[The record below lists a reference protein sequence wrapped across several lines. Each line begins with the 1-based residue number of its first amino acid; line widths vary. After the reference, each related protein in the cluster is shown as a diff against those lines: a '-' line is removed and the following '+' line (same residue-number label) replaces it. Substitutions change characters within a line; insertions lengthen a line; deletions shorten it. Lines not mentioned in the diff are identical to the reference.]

1 VTFPTDFLFGA
12 ATAAFQIEGATAE
25 DGRGESIWDRFCRT
39 PGKVLH
45 GDTADIAC
53 DHYHRLEGDLD
64 LVREL
69 GLSAYRFSIAWPRVM
84 PNGRTPNP
92 KGLDFYERVVDAL
105 LARGIAPMATLYHWD
120 LPQALEDAGGWP
132 ARATAEAFASY
143 ADLAARR
150 LADRVAHWVTINE
163 PWCSAFVGY
172 LEGRHAPG
180 IQDLSLS
187 LAAAHHLL
195 LGHGLAVPA
204 LRAAGAR
211 SIGAVVNLSHAHP
224 ATERPEDLAATAR
237 VDGHEN
243 RWFLEPLRNG
253 HYPEDMLTWYGER
266 ADLTALR
273 SEDLTTIA
281 VPTDFLGINFYERH
295 VVAHDPEE
303 PIHLACKLPV
313 PPPVTAGGCAIR
325 PDALRDVLVRVHRD
339 YGAPVIYIT
348 ENGAGFADYVDP
360 EGGVDDLER
369 VEYFRGY
376 LGAVEEA
383 IVAGADVRGYFA
395 WSLFDNFEW
404 ALGYSLR
411 FGLIFVDFGTQRR
424 IPKASA
430 RFYAAVARSHGQ
442 HLVGLT
448 AAT

>member
-1 VTFPTDFLFGA
+1 MTFPTDFVFGA

-25 DGRGESIWDRFCRT
+25 DGRGASIWDRFCRT

-45 GDTADIAC
+45 GDTANIAC
-53 DHYHRLEGDLD
+53 DHYHRLEADLD

-69 GLSAYRFSIAWPRVM
+69 GLDAYRFSIAWPRVL
-84 PNGRTPNP
+84 PDGRTVNP
-92 KGLDFYERVVDAL
+92 RGLDFYERVVDGL
-105 LARGIAPMATLYHWD
+105 LARGITPMATLYHWD
-120 LPQALEDAGGWP
+120 LPQVLEDAGGWP
-132 ARATAEAFASY
+132 ARDTASAFASY
-143 ADLAARR
+143 ADVVGRR
-150 LADRVAHWVTINE
+150 LADRVAHWVTVNE

-180 IQDLSLS
+180 IRDLSAS

-211 SIGAVVNLSHAHP
+211 SIGAVVNLSDVHAASDRP
-224 ATERPEDLAATAR
+224 ANVAAAAR

-243 RWFLEPLRNG
+243 RWFLEPLRNA
-253 HYPEDMLTWYGER
+253 HYPDDMLAWYGQR
-266 ADLTALR
+266 ADLAPLR
-273 SEDLTTIA
+273 SGDLATIA

-295 VVAHDPEE
+295 VVAHDSSE
-303 PIHLACKLPV
+303 PIHEARKLPV
-313 PPPVTAGGCAIR
+313 PPPLTAGGCAIR
-325 PDALRDVLVRVHRD
+325 PDAFRDVLVRVHRD
-339 YGAPVIYIT
+339 YGAPVIYVT

-383 IVAGADVRGYFA
+383 IAAGADVRGYFA
-395 WSLFDNFEW
+395 WSLLDNFEW

-411 FGLIFVDFGTQRR
+411 FGLVFVDFGTQRR

-430 RFYAAVARSHGQ
+430 RFYSQIARSRGQ
-442 HLVGLT
+442 HLALT